1 MKRRAPSGKGP
12 VPNLDATSLDFDDRD
27 HEGHAA

>member
-1 MKRRAPSGKGP
+1 MKRRDPSGKGP
-12 VPNLDATSLDFDDRD
+12 VTLLATSLAYHNRD